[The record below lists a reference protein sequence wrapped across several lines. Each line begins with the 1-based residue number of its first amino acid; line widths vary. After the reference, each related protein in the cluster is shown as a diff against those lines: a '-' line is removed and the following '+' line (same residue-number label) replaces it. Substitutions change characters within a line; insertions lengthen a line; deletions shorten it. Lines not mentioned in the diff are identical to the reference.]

1 MLKDYNYYTK
11 EDMNKEVLSQDN
23 DFVNDARRF
32 LTERSSTSEDNL
44 KSNEDVYD
52 AFMEHFRYQ
61 DVNEVT
67 AIRDYE
73 YATNGTQDQRANFG
87 RVMDVFDTMAD
98 EKMSLRKVGDYFGGI
113 ATAPSTIAGIL
124 TGGAG
129 KLASVAGQQGV
140 KFGLR
145 TILSESLKGGL
156 KAGAVEGTIGLVQG
170 AAQEGTRVETGLQK
184 EFTGGRTVAT
194 GLGGALIGGG
204 IGGVTSG
211 LLAPSAIKAAQR
223 LERIQKV
230 DVTKAAEAK
239 VNTDKV
245 LKNASKEDLD
255 SVNQALKSL
264 EPETK
269 VKKTKGKKGKLD
281 ALDEVEVATGQSIRK
296 ELSESDTLTAS
307 IPNELFQNISAAAI
321 QIRNKI
327 QPQKGERITSAIAR
341 ALRNEDI
348 VSTDI
353 TKILD
358 EHNLSAEQF
367 SLMYISEVSDA
378 GRTLQASGN
387 VSKSVQTLLRDVD
400 ELGEEGLTSVTGKE
414 VEELVKQP
422 SILKKVV
429 GGVGGTFRGLD
440 QLRLGVMTSQP
451 ATAMRNTENAGFRV
465 IVDAFTRSF
474 NNVLNLPGDVLSRVK
489 TGEGSIRNPFSGT
502 FDVAKFLFN
511 PYEAQVV
518 KQIFQKEFPDAAA
531 KLFREAADIEA
542 ATGFGGGLSTIGR
555 KMNIMN
561 TFSDNIFKRAVFVS
575 SLRRNINDLNSSR
588 ATKKILLT
596 DSHKETIIKGRLQQR
611 LGDGYRT
618 SPDYTATVKRLNLD
632 KQKYHTLETI
642 LESGNFKLLPDDILK
657 KSIQDAFEFTY
668 QATPKGDNFFGQ
680 LGKGVIS
687 LHKAVPFV
695 ISSFLPFPR
704 YIANQLKF
712 VYEHTPLIGMLPLDK
727 LRLGIE
733 SRAVKGSKGYD
744 WKDRTSKQLTG
755 ALLFT
760 AAYAWRAKQG
770 NTNRWYEMTDEAGNT
785 IDGRPVYGPFAPF
798 MLAADILYRTQ
809 VGQFIYD
816 KTKGTVFEHDKPM
829 EGTLA
834 TFSVRRYA
842 TDISQALLG
851 STFRTGMGL
860 YALDKLWTDASSGSG
875 DAINKVLGE
884 FVGNIG
890 NTFALPG
897 SVVKDF
903 YGQIDEKARY
913 VPESKTGDT
922 NFLDIVFN
930 KATRALPDFPIV
942 DWTGEGPYQKP
953 LRTPFVTGDIKAV
966 LPWEKQ
972 LTGLSR
978 RAPKNEFQK
987 EIDKLNMENREIYKR
1002 PANQMLDLYMTEILS
1017 KEGGQGNLN
1026 ENMAKFISSDEYQ
1039 DLVGVKDKRVR
1050 FKQRAAK
1057 IIDEVRSI
1065 AREKI
1070 ELEATKDGKA
1080 YSKLSVTEWSRTQ
1093 ALYKDAVNEEY
1104 RDKYKGKSID
1114 ADKDKYVIVNGKPM
1128 SVLYYGLELA
1138 KSKGSK
1144 SGEL

>member
-23 DFVNDARRF
+23 NFVNDARRF

-129 KLASVAGQQGV
+129 KLVSVAGQQGV

-170 AAQEGTRVETGLQK
+170 AAQEGTRVETGLQE
-184 EFTGGRTVAT
+184 EFTGGRTIAT

-211 LLAPSAIKAAQR
+211 LLTPSAIKAAQR

-230 DVTKAAEAK
+230 DVTRAAEAK

-264 EPETK
+264 EPEATGK
-269 VKKTKGKKGKLD
+269 TTKGKKGKLD
-281 ALDEVEVATGQSIRK
+281 PLDITEVTSGSAIRK
-296 ELSESDTLTAS
+296 SLSESDTLTAS

-327 QPQKGERITSAIAR
+327 KPQKGERITSAIAR

-378 GRTLQASGN
+378 GRTLQASGK

-422 SILKKVV
+422 SILKKVA
-429 GGVGGTFRGLD
+429 GGIGGTFRGLD

-474 NNVLNLPGDVLSRVK
+474 NNVLNL
-489 TGEGSIRNPFSGT
+489 RNPFSGT

-518 KQIFQKEFPDAAA
+518 KQIFQKDFPDAAA

-575 SLRRNINDLNSSR
+575 SLRRNINDLNKSK
-588 ATKKILLT
+588 ATKKLLLT
-596 DSHKETIIKGRLQQR
+596 DAHKETIIKGRLQQR

-618 SPDYTATVKRLNLD
+618 SPDYTATVKSLNLD

-695 ISSFLPFPR
+695 ISSVLPFPR

-733 SRAVKGSKGYD
+733 SRAAKGSKGYD

-770 NTNRWYEMTDEAGNT
+770 NTNKWYEMTDEAGNT

-816 KTKGTVFEHDKPM
+816 KTKGTILEHTKPM

-842 TDISQALLG
+842 TDIAQALLG

-875 DAINKVLGE
+875 DAWKKVAGE

-953 LRTPFVTGDIKAV
+953 LRTPFVSGDIKAV

-972 LTGLSR
+972 LSGMSR

-987 EIDKLNMENREIYKR
+987 EIDRLNMENREIYKR
-1002 PANQMLDLYMTEILS
+1002 PTNEMLDLYMTEILS
-1017 KEGGQGNLN
+1017 KKGGQGNLN
-1026 ENMAKFISSDEYQ
+1026 ENMAKFISSDKYQ
-1039 DLVGVKDKRVR
+1039 NLVGVKDKRVR
-1050 FKQRAAK
+1050 FKQRADE

-1065 AREKI
+1065 ARETI
-1070 ELEATKDGKA
+1070 EQEATQEGKA

-1114 ADKDKYVIVNGKPM
+1114 ADRDKYVMVNGKPM

-1144 SGEL
+1144 AGEL

>member
-1 MLKDYNYYTK
+1 
-11 EDMNKEVLSQDN
+11 MNKEVLSQDN

-596 DSHKETIIKGRLQQR
+596 DAHKETIIKGRLQQR

-657 KSIQDAFEFTY
+657 RSIQDAFEFTY